1 MNELI
6 NINTAMSE
14 TQAEAVKLHQ
24 SIMLNA
30 EMAANS
36 MVAMCRDLKT
46 MRDRKLYEE
55 LGCSEFGEYT
65 EKLVGIK
72 ERQAYTYISTYEK
85 LGDTVLQSNAT
96 LGITKLSL
104 IAQMNAED
112 RQELL
117 ASGEAEDKSVA
128 EIKKLLEE
136 NKNQGEQIRLL
147 QEELKDYEEQEYGF
161 NDAVAERDK
170 AWAEVDELNK
180 EIAKLQSIEGGNK
193 IAEDSEAVK
202 ELNEKITELEEEL
215 AAEKAKKAE
224 PAPAIDKKKLK
235 KEIEDKLAA
244 EHNKK
249 LEAERKKA
257 REEGAKEAEE
267 RAKEQIELLK
277 NQIETSQRHSEQLQ
291 KELELSDSASAE
303 AMVYINSIQQDF
315 NSLISIISQM
325 PEEQGDKFRGAVI
338 KLCAKIKESC
348 EK

>member
-1 MNELI
+1 MNEII

-72 ERQAYTYISTYEK
+72 ARQAYTYISTYEK

-117 ASGEAEDKSVA
+117 ASGEAEEKSVA
-128 EIKKLLEE
+128 EIKRLLEE
-136 NKNQGEQIRLL
+136 NKNQGEQISMLNETIDKL
-147 QEELKDYEEQEYGF
+147 QEEVNTLSMPADEPSDDEKEEAYIERIQEL
-161 NDAVAERDK
+161 EK
-170 AWAEVDELNK
+170 QLAEVQTKDEDGD
-180 EIAKLQSIEGGNK
+180 EA
-193 IAEDSEAVK
+193 AEYKDRIK
-202 ELNEKITELEEEL
+202 ELEEEL

-224 PAPAIDKKKLK
+224 PAPVVDKKKLK

-257 REEGAKEAEE
+257 HEEGAKEAEE
-267 RAKEQIELLK
+267 KAKEQIDLLK
-277 NQIETSQRHSEQLQ
+277 NQIEASQRHTEQLQ

>member
-1 MNELI
+1 MNEII

-72 ERQAYTYISTYEK
+72 ARQAYTYISTYEK

-117 ASGEAEDKSVA
+117 ESGEAEEKSVA
-128 EIKKLLEE
+128 EIKRLLEE
-136 NKNQGEQIRLL
+136 YKNQGEQISMLNETIDKL
-147 QEELKDYEEQEYGF
+147 QEEVNTLSMPADEPSDDEKKEAYI
-161 NDAVAERDK
+161 ER
-170 AWAEVDELNK
+170 
-180 EIAKLQSIEGGNK
+180 IQ
-193 IAEDSEAVK
+193 
-202 ELNEKITELEEEL
+202 ELEEEL

-224 PAPAIDKKKLK
+224 PAPAVDKKKLK

-257 REEGAKEAEE
+257 HEEGAKEAEE
-267 RAKEQIELLK
+267 KAKEQIELLK
-277 NQIETSQRHSEQLQ
+277 NQIEASQRHSEQLQ